1 MTRVDGVCCDV
12 ILLWVK
18 PGSADGRS
26 TKRELSRSPYI
37 QRNEGLDGFLWRA
50 YTGNTGALGGFL
62 NRIIVMDPITTFL
75 KETKTELKKVS
86 WPTREQTFQYTIIVI
101 GASLVVAAFLGGL
114 DFVFNLLLIKLTTML
129 RF

>member
-1 MTRVDGVCCDV
+1 
-12 ILLWVK
+12 
-18 PGSADGRS
+18 
-26 TKRELSRSPYI
+26 
-37 QRNEGLDGFLWRA
+37 
-50 YTGNTGALGGFL
+50 
-62 NRIIVMDPITTFL
+62 MDPITTFL
-75 KETKTELKKVS
+75 KETKTELKKVW